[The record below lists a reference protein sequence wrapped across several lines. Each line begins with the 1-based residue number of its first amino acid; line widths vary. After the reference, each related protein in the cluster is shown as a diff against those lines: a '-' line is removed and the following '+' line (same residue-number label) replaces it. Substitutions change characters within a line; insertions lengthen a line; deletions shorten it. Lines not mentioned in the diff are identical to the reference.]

1 MRPSMKRIVVALPH
15 VLMAAYVTF
24 LSAPGLPSDGTRTAS
39 LAATVLLGIA
49 LRVGQEAEAAMT

>member
-1 MRPSMKRIVVALPH
+1 MKRIVVALPH